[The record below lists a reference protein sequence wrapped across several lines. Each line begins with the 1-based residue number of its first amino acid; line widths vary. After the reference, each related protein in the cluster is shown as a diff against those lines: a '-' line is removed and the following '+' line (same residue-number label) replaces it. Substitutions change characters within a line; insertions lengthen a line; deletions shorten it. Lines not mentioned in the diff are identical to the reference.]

1 MSATTQQSPAAT
13 GMQRIPFPLESY
25 EHPSLPL
32 SAKKLVNLMAE
43 QEPQDARTAAAL
55 ISTPGLQTYLTVG
68 TGPIKALDFSQ
79 PGRLYVVSGT
89 HFYRC
94 IFAPDPAAGI
104 EDMGDIG
111 VPDDPNK
118 MITIGTGST
127 ATVVCVPPRAYTCG
141 HNTTGA
147 IGGDPLQQLGGTF
160 TGAASVAQMDN
171 YWAFSDYADPARWFI
186 SRLMDPTDFDALD
199 FAYSDAMPNVLERI
213 LGFRGQFW
221 LMGQAGHEVW
231 YDAGSSGLETT
242 PGTSFFPFRR
252 QPGAVI
258 SHGSFTPRSEVIIDS
273 SVWWLGVD
281 GIVYRSNSYNAQRVS
296 THAIEAVLSDCDV
309 AFAYIWGGHTFYCI
323 TQGNRTFE
331 YNCATKVWHE
341 RSSSADGTARWKINC
356 ACPFGSSY
364 LLGDS
369 LSGRLFLPIRNE
381 PTDGDGYNVIRQAIL
396 PPLWAN
402 TRRAFCA
409 RLEVEMEVGAQSP
422 TGDVTLDWS
431 DTGGQSWDG
440 GPRTMSA
447 GAFYG
452 DRRRVFTTRLGSF
465 RQRIYRLTTHGC
477 TSLYAVDADIAG
489 GAT

>member
-1 MSATTQQSPAAT
+1 
-13 GMQRIPFPLESY
+13 MQRIPFPLESY
-25 EHPSLPL
+25 EHPSPPL

-43 QEPQDARTAAAL
+43 QEPADARTAAAL

-68 TGPIKALDFSQ
+68 TGPVVALDFAQ
-79 PGRLYVVSGT
+79 PGRLYVVSGD

-94 IFAPDPAAGI
+94 TFAPTPNAGV
-104 EDMGDIG
+104 EDMGFIG
-111 VPDDPNK
+111 VPDDPSK
-118 MITIGTGST
+118 MVTIGTGST

-141 HNTTGA
+141 HNPSGA
-147 IGGDPLQQLGGTF
+147 IGADPLQQLGGTF

-171 YWAFSDYADPARWFI
+171 YWAFSDYTDPARWFI

-231 YDAGSSGLETT
+231 YDSGDAD
-242 PGTSFFPFRR
+242 FPFRR

-258 SHGSFTPRSEVIIDS
+258 SHGSFTPRSEAIIDS

-281 GIVYRSNSYNAQRVS
+281 GIIYRSNGYNAQRVS
-296 THAIEAVLSDCDV
+296 THAIEAVISSCDT
-309 AFAYIWGGHTFYCI
+309 AFAYLWGGHTFYCI

-331 YNCATKVWHE
+331 YDCATQVWHE
-341 RSSSADGTARWKINC
+341 RSSSADGSARWKINC

-369 LSGRLFLPIRNE
+369 LSGRLFLPIRGE
-381 PTDGDGYNVIRQAIL
+381 PTDGDGYNVIRQAVL

-402 TRRAFCA
+402 TRRAFCS
-409 RLEVEMEVGAQSP
+409 RLEVEMETGTG
-422 TGDVTLDWS
+422 TGDVTLDWTDVGS
-431 DTGGQSWDG
+431 QFWNG
-440 GPRTMSA
+440 GPRTMNA

-452 DRRRVFTTRLGSF
+452 DRHRVFTTRLGSF
-465 RQRIYRLTTHGC
+465 RQRTYRITTHGA
-477 TSLYAVDADIAG
+477 TTLYAVDADTVG
-489 GAT
+489 GAS